1 MTKNTIFSFLQACEA
16 TVIKTAKKS
25 WKGATIGALATF
37 TLYLVIISLSYLK
50 IGISPIADLSIALIT
65 VGILSSLIALLST
78 WGFKIIRLFNPWFV
92 GICLS
97 TYILVGFLPYP
108 DTSRMFIG
116 FELLCGALIGYSV
129 YIGIKKKVSITL
141 ILIVLGLNT
150 CVVYFLANEGSDHTT
165 PVSENYWNQ
174 KAPTFN
180 APDPTIE
187 GTYTVKTLTYGNGDD
202 KNRDE
207 YANSCDIK
215 TSSVDATPFF
225 DQTSGFDNWIREFFW
240 GFDASN
246 YPINGQVWYPE
257 GQGPFPLV
265 IFVHG
270 NHLIQEYSDPGY
282 EYIATLL
289 ASKGYIAASIDENFL
304 NSNWSGDYSHNEIF
318 TRAWLILK
326 HLECW
331 REWNQ
336 QEDNPFYQTVD
347 MDNIALVGH
356 SRGGQA
362 APLATVIN
370 KQKRYYKDAY
380 QDFNFNFS
388 IKGIAEIAPTAFY
401 SMHKDKPLELENI
414 DYLLL
419 QGGYDQDVFSMAGS
433 RKYNNLHFTDTN
445 FHFKSVLYIYAANH
459 GQFNT
464 VWGRK
469 DMPFPYSALLNLTP
483 LMDGEGQR
491 KIAQTYISAFL
502 DASLK
507 GKKENLSILKD
518 YRLAKAII
526 PKGYYFN
533 QYEDSGFKYIADY
546 EEDLDVT
553 TATLKDCSIHGQNL
567 KTWKEEALI
576 LKDDES
582 TSQLTSAVYLGWE
595 KKDTN
600 SLQQAEY
607 TLQIDS
613 AALASLDINTVK
625 NLFFFIGNNSD
636 TIDAVDFTLE
646 LTFGET
652 SVKKDFSSFYV
663 LPPLLKPELTKCSTL
678 LSLGKEKV
686 SEKVLQYVEIPLSS
700 FNQGDSLS
708 IDQLKEIRFIFNK
721 KDKGEIILDRIGIN

>member
-50 IGISPIADLSIALIT
+50 IGISPISDLSIALIT

-282 EYIATLL
+282 EYI
-289 ASKGYIAASIDENFL
+289 SK
-304 NSNWSGDYSHNEIF
+304 
-318 TRAWLILK
+318 
-326 HLECW
+326 
-331 REWNQ
+331 
-336 QEDNPFYQTVD
+336 
-347 MDNIALVGH
+347 
-356 SRGGQA
+356 
-362 APLATVIN
+362 
-370 KQKRYYKDAY
+370 
-380 QDFNFNFS
+380 
-388 IKGIAEIAPTAFY
+388 
-401 SMHKDKPLELENI
+401 
-414 DYLLL
+414 
-419 QGGYDQDVFSMAGS
+419 
-433 RKYNNLHFTDTN
+433 
-445 FHFKSVLYIYAANH
+445 
-459 GQFNT
+459 
-464 VWGRK
+464 
-469 DMPFPYSALLNLTP
+469 
-483 LMDGEGQR
+483 QR
-491 KIAQTYISAFL
+491 VH
-502 DASLK
+502 
-507 GKKENLSILKD
+507 
-518 YRLAKAII
+518 R
-526 PKGYYFN
+526 
-533 QYEDSGFKYIADY
+533 
-546 EEDLDVT
+546 
-553 TATLKDCSIHGQNL
+553 
-567 KTWKEEALI
+567 
-576 LKDDES
+576 
-582 TSQLTSAVYLGWE
+582 
-595 KKDTN
+595 
-600 SLQQAEY
+600 
-607 TLQIDS
+607 
-613 AALASLDINTVK
+613 
-625 NLFFFIGNNSD
+625 
-636 TIDAVDFTLE
+636 
-646 LTFGET
+646 
-652 SVKKDFSSFYV
+652 
-663 LPPLLKPELTKCSTL
+663 
-678 LSLGKEKV
+678 
-686 SEKVLQYVEIPLSS
+686 
-700 FNQGDSLS
+700 
-708 IDQLKEIRFIFNK
+708 R
-721 KDKGEIILDRIGIN
+721 LDRREFPKQQLEWGL

>member
-1 MTKNTIFSFLQACEA
+1 
-16 TVIKTAKKS
+16 
-25 WKGATIGALATF
+25 
-37 TLYLVIISLSYLK
+37 
-50 IGISPIADLSIALIT
+50 
-65 VGILSSLIALLST
+65 
-78 WGFKIIRLFNPWFV
+78 
-92 GICLS
+92 
-97 TYILVGFLPYP
+97 
-108 DTSRMFIG
+108 
-116 FELLCGALIGYSV
+116 
-129 YIGIKKKVSITL
+129 
-141 ILIVLGLNT
+141 
-150 CVVYFLANEGSDHTT
+150 
-165 PVSENYWNQ
+165 
-174 KAPTFN
+174 
-180 APDPTIE
+180 
-187 GTYTVKTLTYGNGDD
+187 
-202 KNRDE
+202 
-207 YANSCDIK
+207 
-215 TSSVDATPFF
+215 
-225 DQTSGFDNWIREFFW
+225 
-240 GFDASN
+240 
-246 YPINGQVWYPE
+246 
-257 GQGPFPLV
+257 
-265 IFVHG
+265 
-270 NHLIQEYSDPGY
+270 
-282 EYIATLL
+282 
-289 ASKGYIAASIDENFL
+289 
-304 NSNWSGDYSHNEIF
+304 
-318 TRAWLILK
+318 
-326 HLECW
+326 
-331 REWNQ
+331 
-336 QEDNPFYQTVD
+336 
-347 MDNIALVGH
+347 
-356 SRGGQA
+356 
-362 APLATVIN
+362 
-370 KQKRYYKDAY
+370 
-380 QDFNFNFS
+380 
-388 IKGIAEIAPTAFY
+388 
-401 SMHKDKPLELENI
+401 MHKDKPLELENI

-636 TIDAVDFTLE
+636 TIDAVDFTFE